1 MSINITMFVITS
13 LFLLVI
19 LKDCSGHKIEGCS
32 PQSPMGV
39 NAATNTFECVDIPP
53 GHRVLWYVTKKDPN
67 DEHLVIVAKV
77 AECTMERKGCKTY
90 MSNAKAFKQTATSSV
105 AQIFSQDMSVFLSIG
120 CKVFTEGSLMTD
132 YPCDLISS
140 DVPSFTCSLTQQ
152 PDHSMSAVCTIFKI
166 YILSR
171 DYKCKFILTLQDG
184 TVQTITDTS
193 FMRTE
198 QTEGPATGTCYSHNL
213 PRKEHIKQ
221 VEGIFLPDD
230 LHAIANFQE
239 Y

>member
-32 PQSPMGV
+32 PQSPMGM
-39 NAATNTFECVDIPP
+39 NATTNTFKCVDIPP
-53 GHRVLWYVTKKDPN
+53 GHRVLWYVRKKYPN
-67 DEHLVIVAKV
+67 DEHIVIVAKV
-77 AECTMERKGCKTY
+77 AECTMERKGCKKY
-90 MSNAKAFKQTATSSV
+90 LNNVKAFKKTATSSV
-105 AQIFSQDMSVFLSIG
+105 AKIFSQDMSAFLSIG
-120 CKVFTEGSLMTD
+120 CMVFTERSLMMD
-132 YPCDLISS
+132 YACDLISN
-140 DVPSFTCSLTQQ
+140 VQSFTCSLTQE
-152 PDHSMSAVCTIFKI
+152 PDHSMSAVCTILKI

-198 QTEGPATGTCYSHNL
+198 QTEGPATGTCYGHNL

-230 LHAIANFQE
+230 LHAIANFQD
-239 Y
+239 